1 MTTPQTTAPPTR
13 LLSVAEIA
21 KRLSVGKRTV
31 YNLRYRGGSRSP
43 FRSRRTPSAG
53 GRPTSRGG
61 SPAVRERPA
70 RWPSALKPG
79 APFPLA
85 WVRPAPVRGAAK
97 SVLQALASRA
107 DSEGVCWPSLRT
119 LDTDSGFGVTTVC
132 KALRELE
139 KDGWIRREQRKK
151 RDGGPTSTKYTI
163 ALHRT
168 GHIPVKGG
176 TGVATVPPP
185 CK

>member
-1 MTTPQTTAPPTR
+1 M
-13 LLSVAEIA
+13 
-21 KRLSVGKRTV
+21 
-31 YNLRYRGGSRSP
+31 
-43 FRSRRTPSAG
+43 
-53 GRPTSRGG
+53 
-61 SPAVRERPA
+61 
-70 RWPSALKPG
+70 KPG